1 MKSCFFIGHREAS
14 EEIFSALTGAVEHH
28 IVHCGVTE
36 FIVGNYGGF
45 DRMAARAVISAKA
58 LHPEISL
65 LLLLSYHPAERP
77 IETPPGFDGTFFP
90 PGMESVPRRYA
101 IVRANR
107 YMIDHVDYLI
117 AYLDQKEVKKCS
129 DAASHLK
136 RYITF
141 KTNSVDTITDRIHF
155 VIDHYKEHFDA
166 VDQGERYK
174 WEAIAWYK
182 KHWKIDSPNF
192 AQMLEEAFGKA
203 KNLLAAIDFVDDENV
218 VFALCRGKLFRLIL
232 LNQLLPMSAL
242 SLGVP
247 IRVLKALPLTLKP
260 KRTCSAWPLVNSTK
274 ITGPSQ

>member
-14 EEIFSALTGAVEHH
+14 EEIFSALTEAVEHH

-65 LLLLSYHPAERP
+65 LLLLPYHPAERP

-117 AYLDQKEVKKCS
+117 AYAWHPASNAKELTAYALRKGVVV
-129 DAASHLK
+129 
-136 RYITF
+136 
-141 KTNSVDTITDRIHF
+141 TNLGEIRES
-155 VIDHYKEHFDA
+155 KE
-166 VDQGERYK
+166 E
-174 WEAIAWYK
+174 
-182 KHWKIDSPNF
+182 
-192 AQMLEEAFGKA
+192 
-203 KNLLAAIDFVDDENV
+203 
-218 VFALCRGKLFRLIL
+218 
-232 LNQLLPMSAL
+232 
-242 SLGVP
+242 
-247 IRVLKALPLTLKP
+247 
-260 KRTCSAWPLVNSTK
+260 
-274 ITGPSQ
+274 